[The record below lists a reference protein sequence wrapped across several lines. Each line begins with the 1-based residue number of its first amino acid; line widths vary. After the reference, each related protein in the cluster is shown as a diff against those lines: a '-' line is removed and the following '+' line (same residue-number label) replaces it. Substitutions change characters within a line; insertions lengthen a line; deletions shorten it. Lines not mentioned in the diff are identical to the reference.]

1 MNKNKT
7 LIKSITLIGYLI
19 YIILIY
25 LILSSLKSIAYE
37 KWINLAF
44 YMVISH
50 IFVTMISFKV
60 TDVNLFSISN
70 IFILGSY
77 IFHLGQIII
86 KGLSKSYE
94 YNFDVSIIVGS
105 SIYIKS
111 IMFSILTISMVSIG
125 IILGNSS
132 NKKEIN
138 INHEINIKHYY
149 SNIKKL
155 AWIILVITFP
165 IELYF
170 SILKLV
176 TSLNSGYLDV
186 LSVETSGILSQLG
199 RFHLIGVGLL
209 IMGYSY
215 NNKKANLIL
224 FIYMIYS
231 AITMISGSRIYQI
244 ISIIILIYITIN
256 VTNSKIYISKVLAL
270 ITLAFIM
277 IVFLNTL
284 SDIRAEG
291 IRDITLLIDSFKD
304 NIKNNPIY
312 NILEEFGGT
321 IYTVCLVIFKV
332 PKTIMYSRG
341 NQFITSLATILPNIN
356 GIFTEYNKNS
366 NFVLSLNTTA
376 IGGSYIGELYYSF
389 QYISYIIA
397 ILMGFIIQKISNKFD
412 HYITSHKF
420 IKAAYLIM
428 PLFVLILW
436 VRGSYTALPRNI
448 IWSIIMIY
456 FMSKILI
463 KDNRYRQ

>member
-1 MNKNKT
+1 
-7 LIKSITLIGYLI
+7 
-19 YIILIY
+19 
-25 LILSSLKSIAYE
+25 
-37 KWINLAF
+37 
-44 YMVISH
+44 
-50 IFVTMISFKV
+50 
-60 TDVNLFSISN
+60 
-70 IFILGSY
+70 
-77 IFHLGQIII
+77 
-86 KGLSKSYE
+86 
-94 YNFDVSIIVGS
+94 
-105 SIYIKS
+105 
-111 IMFSILTISMVSIG
+111 
-125 IILGNSS
+125 
-132 NKKEIN
+132 
-138 INHEINIKHYY
+138 
-149 SNIKKL
+149 
-155 AWIILVITFP
+155 
-165 IELYF
+165 
-170 SILKLV
+170 
-176 TSLNSGYLDV
+176 
-186 LSVETSGILSQLG
+186 
-199 RFHLIGVGLL
+199 
-209 IMGYSY
+209 
-215 NNKKANLIL
+215 
-224 FIYMIYS
+224 MIYS

-244 ISIIILIYITIN
+244 ISIIILIYITIT

-332 PKTIMYSRG
+332 PQTIMYSRG
-341 NQFITSLATILPNIN
+341 NQFITALATILPNIN
-356 GIFTEYNKNS
+356 GIFTEYNQNS

-389 QYISYIIA
+389 QYIPYIIA

-412 HYITSHKF
+412 HYITSYKF

-428 PLFVLILW
+428 PLFALILW
-436 VRGSYTALPRNI
+436 IRGSYTALPRNI